1 MPFFS
6 IIIPLIKINKYLK
19 NNLYEIYKQNFADFE
34 VLVVTDEKNEINE
47 NEFNYENLTFINSGP
62 VGPAIKRDLASK
74 LSKGNYLIFFDD
86 DSFPSNEYLINAY
99 NILLKNNYDV
109 IVGSAIT
116 PTKQNLIQT
125 LSGNFFA
132 SSFGGGFKERY
143 QVNKKSKNKTFNE
156 WPSVN
161 FIIRKETFLSVG
173 GFNLDI
179 WPGEDTYLCLKL
191 RNRDTK
197 IYYHP
202 EIFVYHERRSTF
214 LKHLKQIYGYGS
226 MRAEMLSKTKN
237 NNDDIKYYLPPIFF
251 ITNLILIIY
260 SIVKMDFSYYLLFF
274 IFYILT
280 ILYSFLNQIRDIN
293 FYIFLLNPIFFYISH
308 FVYGVSFTIKKIINI
323 FNGK

>member
-1 MPFFS
+1 M
-6 IIIPLIKINKYLK
+6 
-19 NNLYEIYKQNFADFE
+19 A
-34 VLVVTDEKNEINE
+34 
-47 NEFNYENLTFINSGP
+47 
-62 VGPAIKRDLASK
+62 
-74 LSKGNYLIFFDD
+74 LSKFYH
-86 DSFPSNEYLINAY
+86 
-99 NILLKNNYDV
+99 
-109 IVGSAIT
+109 
-116 PTKQNLIQT
+116 
-125 LSGNFFA
+125 
-132 SSFGGGFKERY
+132 
-143 QVNKKSKNKTFNE
+143 KKRN
-156 WPSVN
+156 
-161 FIIRKETFLSVG
+161 FLSVG

-323 FNGK
+323 LMENKGVSIILAIKDDLFHLINFVNNFS